1 MIDLHLQV
9 PEKIQPLPPPHR
21 IGSAS
26 GNYEHFR
33 YYAPLPTESGR
44 LHGKSSGWHRPGAPP
59 KQKSW
64 LRTNSLTTCSSRK
77 GINSCCRRFDR
88 SCRRSCC
95 RRSDGPLAIK
105 RDLSMLSPL
114 SSLPFRTHHQQLPTT
129 STTIRSWPLRSWA
142 FDQSMASTDRVNNMR
157 RDDDIRKKKKKVA
170 MNHDRSYR
178 SYRRHWFYSI
188 DHSRG
193 RRLFAI
199 VFMFF
204 VYKKMLGRIETQ
216 TRDRIFCQTM

>member
-1 MIDLHLQV
+1 MIFTCRYR
-9 PEKIQPLPPPHR
+9 KNSATTPPPH
-21 IGSAS
+21 
-26 GNYEHFR
+26 
-33 YYAPLPTESGR
+33 TESGPPQETTKISATTPPPPPPN
-44 LHGKSSGWHRPGAPP
+44 LVGFTENLPGGIGRVPPP

-64 LRTNSLTTCSSRK
+64 LRTNSLTTFSSRK
-77 GINSCCRRFDR
+77 GINSCCLRFDR
-88 SCRRSCC
+88 SC